1 MVENLQHK
9 ISLIVD
15 QTIIRKGFRSSD
27 YTSSD
32 DLMRKGVLDSIDVVE
47 ILTAIDQSLGVK
59 VKIDA
64 SNDIIS
70 KDWFSNVD

>member
-1 MVENLQHK
+1 MSEKLQQK
-9 ISLIVD
+9 ISLLVD
-15 QTIIRKGFRSSD
+15 QAIIRKGFRPGD

-47 ILTAIDQSLGVK
+47 ILAAIDQSLGVK